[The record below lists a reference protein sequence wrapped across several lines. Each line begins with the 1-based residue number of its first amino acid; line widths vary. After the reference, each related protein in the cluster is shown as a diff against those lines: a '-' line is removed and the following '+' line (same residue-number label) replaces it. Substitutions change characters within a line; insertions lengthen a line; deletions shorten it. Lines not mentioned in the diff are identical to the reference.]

1 MNPKRTLVGFTV
13 DKYEG
18 LMPSVILSGLK
29 IVGVTYVELTKTV
42 FAEISA
48 ISKKMHGLRAGF
60 HLPLIHDDGWD
71 LSCLDFKEQIDEVIG
86 NINRH
91 KDALHIQ
98 HVIAHP
104 PEPEAAKHA
113 IHSSL
118 EFLLENLSRLQVPV
132 YLENVPYGTPEDLMA
147 VFTKAKRKLG
157 DQLAGLCFDAPHL
170 FVTGYDPVD
179 QFKQWNGQ
187 IGCVHLSDC
196 FRNDD
201 VHLPFNKGG
210 ELPIDTLL
218 SVMKE
223 HRFRGYVTLEIKPES
238 LQDIHAYIESYL
250 KVLASLSYGKYIRT
264 MTRWLLIRP
273 FVNHFVS

>member
-1 MNPKRTLVGFTV
+1 MTPKRTLVGFTV

-29 IVGVTYVELTKTV
+29 MVGVQYVELTKTA
-42 FAEISA
+42 FAEVEA
-48 ISKKMHGLRAGF
+48 ISKKMRGLRAGF

-71 LSCLDFKEQIDEVIG
+71 LSCPDFKEQIDEVIG
-86 NINRH
+86 NVNRY
-91 KDALHIQ
+91 KDDLRIQ

-104 PEPEAAKHA
+104 PEPEASDHA
-113 IHSSL
+113 INSSL

-132 YLENVPYGTPEDLMA
+132 YLENVPSGTPEDLKGI
-147 VFTKAKRKLG
+147 FTKAKQKLG
-157 DQLAGLCFDAPHL
+157 NQLAGVCFDAPHF
-170 FVTGYDPVD
+170 FVTGYDPVT
-179 QFKQWNGQ
+179 QFRQLDGQ

-223 HRFRGYVTLEIKPES
+223 RNFRGYVTLEIKPES
-238 LQDIHAYIESYL
+238 LRDIHAYIESYL
-250 KVLASLSYGKYIRT
+250 KVLASLSFTKYIRAKA
-264 MTRWLLIRP
+264 RWFLIRP
-273 FVNHFVS
+273 LVSHFIS